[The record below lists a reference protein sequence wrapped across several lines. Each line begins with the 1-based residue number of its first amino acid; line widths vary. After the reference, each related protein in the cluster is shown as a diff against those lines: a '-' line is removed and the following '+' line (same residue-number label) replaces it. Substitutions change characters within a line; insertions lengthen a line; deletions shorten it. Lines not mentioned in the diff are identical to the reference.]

1 MNDSMQC
8 SRKILVQGGV
18 VGLWRGCWPN
28 VQRAA
33 LVNLGDL
40 STYDSVKTAILDN
53 TGLQD
58 NYVTHCMA
66 SGCAGLVFILFHNIL
81 ICSLSRILYLIF
93 FSLIRILSYH
103 IFILRTLSC
112 IILIGEVTISYH
124 SH

>member
-1 MNDSMQC
+1 M
-8 SRKILVQGGV
+8 QGGV

-81 ICSLSRILYLIF
+81 ICSLPRILYLILP
-93 FSLIRILSYH
+93 SSVPVHYQLSP
-103 IFILRTLSC
+103 I
-112 IILIGEVTISYH
+112 
-124 SH
+124 

>member
-1 MNDSMQC
+1 M
-8 SRKILVQGGV
+8 QGGV

-66 SGCAGLVFILFHNIL
+66 SGCAGLVFILFHLFI
-81 ICSLSRILYLIF
+81 IEDTIS
-93 FSLIRILSYH
+93 H
-103 IFILRTLSC
+103 IF
-112 IILIGEVTISYH
+112 LINKDTIS
-124 SH
+124 SHFHFKNTIMHNSHW